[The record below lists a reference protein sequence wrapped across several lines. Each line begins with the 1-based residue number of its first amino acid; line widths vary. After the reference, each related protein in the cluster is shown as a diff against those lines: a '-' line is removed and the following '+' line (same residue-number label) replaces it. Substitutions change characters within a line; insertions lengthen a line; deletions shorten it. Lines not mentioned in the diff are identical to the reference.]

1 VSIPERLPRRALQ
14 ALQTQRD
21 IVAAARA
28 LFARQGYA
36 KTSVAQI
43 AEEAGV
49 SVQTIYDSVGSK
61 RAIVQHLND
70 LIDEVG
76 GVGPLAARVAAETDP
91 EEIIRIAVT
100 ITRQINER
108 CEDLVR
114 LVYAAPAA
122 EPELTAIR
130 DESMR
135 RHRAGIHWATGRLE
149 ALGALREGLD
159 VSEAEDVIA
168 AMTAPQ
174 VVRTFV
180 FDFGWSF
187 DTYQD
192 WTEHLLIG
200 QTLQPRP

>member
-1 VSIPERLPRRALQ
+1 VTDTGRLPRRAMQ
-14 ALQTQRD
+14 AQQTQRD
-21 IVAAARA
+21 IVAAART

-61 RAIVQHLND
+61 RAIVRHLND

-76 GVGPLAARVAAETDP
+76 GVAPLAARIATETDP
-91 EEIIRIAVT
+91 HEIIHLAVM

-122 EPELTAIR
+122 EPDLFAVR

-135 RHRAGIHWATGRLE
+135 RHRAGIHGLTMRLE
-149 ALGALREGLD
+149 SLGALREGLPTA
-159 VSEAEDVIA
+159 EAEDVIA
-168 AMTAPQ
+168 AMLTPQ

-180 FDFGWSF
+180 FDLGWTF
-187 DTYQD
+187 DRYEE
-192 WTEHLLIG
+192 WVLALLVDKTLKL
-200 QTLQPRP
+200 QT